1 MFKKE
6 HIFFFLLLVSFL
18 WGCQSKPTLPKPK
31 AQLSLSYAKPHYTLL
46 NSPCDFTF
54 EYNDLAETNINEKC
68 WATINYPQLNAS
80 IDITYKPV
88 KNDLKILL
96 QDAEKLTYSHTIKAD
111 EITNQPYINPTKKV
125 FATLYKVTG
134 NAASQLQFHAT
145 DSVAHFLTGAVYFN
159 ATPNYDS
166 IYPAVNYL
174 ETEVKH
180 ILESLSWK
188 E

>member
-1 MFKKE
+1 MFKKLYFWP
-6 HIFFFLLLVSFL
+6 FFILLLTLSNCNTKSV
-18 WGCQSKPTLPKPK
+18 LPKPR
-31 AQLSLSYAKPHYTLL
+31 AQLSLNYAKPHYILL
-46 NSPCDFTF
+46 NSLCDFTF
-54 EYNDLAETNINEKC
+54 EYNKLANININEKC
-68 WATINYPQLNAS
+68 WVTINYPQLNAS

-88 KNDLKILL
+88 KNNLKVLL
-96 QDAEKLTYSHTIKAD
+96 KDAEKLTYSHAIKAD
-111 EITNQPYINPTKKV
+111 EITNQPYINPSKKV

-145 DSVAHFLTGAVYFN
+145 DSVKHFLTGAVYFN
-159 ATPNYDS
+159 ALPNYDS

-180 ILESLSWK
+180 ILESLNWK

>member
-6 HIFFFLLLVSFL
+6 HFCFFLLLASIL
-18 WGCQSKPTLPKPK
+18 LGCQSKSTLPKPK

-46 NSPCDFTF
+46 NSSCDFSF
-54 EYNDLAETNINEKC
+54 EYNKLADIVINKKC
-68 WATINYPQLNAS
+68 WVTINYPQLNAS
-80 IDITYKPV
+80 IDITYKPI

-96 QDAEKLTYSHTIKAD
+96 QDAEKLTYSHAIKAD
-111 EITNQPYINPTKKV
+111 EIINQPYVNPNKKV

-134 NAASQLQFHAT
+134 NTASQIQFHAT
-145 DSVAHFLTGAVYFN
+145 DSIKHFLTGAVYFN

-188 E
+188 